1 MTAICVQAT
10 SEFLLS
16 FSKLRLCFLKNQC
29 DVDGARRS
37 DFLCGCCVMITH
49 FESSV
54 SAYEAADR
62 AADAI
67 EARIHILS
75 ISLLA
80 SYYVASYV
88 ATS

>member
-16 FSKLRLCFLKNQC
+16 FSKLRLCFLKNQR

-54 SAYEAADR
+54 SAYEAAD
-62 AADAI
+62 AI
-67 EARIHILS
+67 EARQGSTYIQCDDTEADS
-75 ISLLA
+75 S
-80 SYYVASYV
+80 
-88 ATS
+88 